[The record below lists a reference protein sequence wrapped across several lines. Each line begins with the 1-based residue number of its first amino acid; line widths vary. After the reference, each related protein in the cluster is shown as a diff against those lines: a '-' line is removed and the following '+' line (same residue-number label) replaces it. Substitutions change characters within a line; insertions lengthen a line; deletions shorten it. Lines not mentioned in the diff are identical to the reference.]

1 MSEIREPEESRE
13 PRGVNSSDGNPLGE
27 SVSGLSSPSIGA
39 YLRGQRELRGMS
51 VEELAA
57 LTRIPIRS
65 LERLEAGYFDDQPDG
80 FVRGFVRTVGVGLGL
95 DPDAAVARM
104 LSEPTGEE
112 RHTFDW
118 VNRGPRALI
127 GFALVVV
134 LVLGVLSVRE
144 WSHRR
149 ASMPRVQSGETV
161 QRRDPVRV
169 LSEAESAIRADS
181 TATER
186 E

>member
-1 MSEIREPEESRE
+1 MSEIREPEDSRESR
-13 PRGVNSSDGNPLGE
+13 GVSQRDANPLGQGN
-27 SVSGLSSPSIGA
+27 SGLSSTSIGA

-95 DPDAAVARM
+95 DPDDAVARM
-104 LSEPTGEE
+104 LSEPTAEE
-112 RHTFDW
+112 RYVFDW

-134 LVLGVLSVRE
+134 LVLGVLSLRE
-144 WSHRR
+144 WSQRR
-149 ASMPRVQSGETV
+149 ASVPRIQSGETL

-169 LSEAESAIRADS
+169 LSEAESAIRAE
-181 TATER
+181 TPVTER